1 MVTAELAVFFTSN
14 GGVVA
19 VGGDGWVYR
28 GAGREAWALTLL
40 GDPFGEHPDG
50 AVPPL

>member
-1 MVTAELAVFFTSN
+1 MVTAELAVVFTGN

-19 VGGDGWVYR
+19 VGGDGWACR

-40 GDPFGEHPDG
+40 ADPLREHPDG
-50 AVPPL
+50 AFPPL